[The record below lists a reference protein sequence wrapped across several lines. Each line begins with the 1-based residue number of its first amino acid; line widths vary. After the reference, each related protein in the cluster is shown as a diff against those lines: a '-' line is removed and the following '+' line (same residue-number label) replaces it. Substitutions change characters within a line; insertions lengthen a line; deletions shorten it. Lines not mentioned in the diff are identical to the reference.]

1 LAVGTAVSQGQY
13 IGAVGNS
20 GSPLSLEGP
29 DGDAHLHLEIW
40 AGDYFLGQFLRP
52 IEIMEWLEEI
62 FP

>member
-1 LAVGTAVSQGQY
+1 LGT
-13 IGAVGNS
+13 VGNS

-40 AGDYFLGQFLRP
+40 LGGRFLGQYLRP
-52 IEIMEWLEEI
+52 VEIMEWLEEI